1 MKIFITGGAGFIG
14 SHVVDGLLKQG
25 HELVCLTHSKMI
37 ERKDV
42 EVVHGDITDK
52 DSLKSMEGC
61 DAVIANAAAFVI
73 NPPKELKKKMHK
85 INVEGTKNTLEVALK
100 YNVQKIVYTSSVI
113 AIGDIKK
120 MGIAN
125 ESDLARHSGNY
136 IYSGIYEKTKYEA
149 HYVAQKLI
157 DENGAPIT
165 IAMPSVVFGEDC
177 HSAVGDTIEELVTKK
192 LFGLLAIDTKLNYI
206 HVEDVA
212 QGIILCLEKGK
223 PEPYLISGP
232 LENNLTFT
240 EIMEK
245 LAKIG
250 DLELPKRTL
259 SKGALSFAV
268 KLYRLKEILT
278 GKKQSVNKEM
288 FRIMLTNLPLS
299 NEKAVKELGF
309 SPKPLDIRIKQTI
322 EWYKKK
328 FQA

>member
-1 MKIFITGGAGFIG
+1 MKIFVTGGAGFIG
-14 SHVVDGLLKQG
+14 SHVVDGLLKKG

-37 ERKDV
+37 ERDDV
-42 EVVHGDITDK
+42 EVVRGDITDK

-73 NPPKELKKKMHK
+73 NPPKELKRKMYE
-85 INVEGTKNTLEVALK
+85 INVEGTKNTLELALK
-100 YNVQKIVYTSSVI
+100 YNVQKVVYTSSVF
-113 AIGDIKK
+113 AIGDTTE
-120 MGIAN
+120 MGVAN
-125 ESDLARHSGNY
+125 ESDLARHSGKFG
-136 IYSGIYEKTKYEA
+136 SLYEKTKHEA

-165 IAMPSVVFGEDC
+165 IAMPGVVFGEDC
-177 HSAVGDTIEELVTKK
+177 HSDIGDVIEELVTKK
-192 LFGLLAIDTKLNYI
+192 LVGLLAIDTKMNYI

-223 PEPYLISGP
+223 PEPYIISGP
-232 LENNLTFT
+232 IENNLTIIEFT
-240 EIMEK
+240 EK

-250 DLELPKRTL
+250 DLELPKRTF

-288 FRIMLTNLPLS
+288 FRILLANYACS

>member
-1 MKIFITGGAGFIG
+1 MKIFVTGGAGFIG

-42 EVVHGDITDK
+42 EVVRGDITDK

-73 NPPKELKKKMHK
+73 NPPKELKKKMHE
-85 INVEGTKNTLEVALK
+85 INVEGTKNTLEISLK
-100 YNVQKIVYTSSVI
+100 YNVQKVVYTSSVA
-113 AIGDIKK
+113 AIGDTKE

-125 ESDLARHSGNY
+125 ESDLARHSGKFG
-136 IYSGIYEKTKYEA
+136 SIYEKTKYEA

-165 IAMPSVVFGEDC
+165 IAMPSFVFGEDC
-177 HSAVGDTIEELVTKK
+177 HSALGDAIEQLVTKK
-192 LFGLLAIDTKLNYI
+192 LIGLVAVDTKFNYI

-223 PEPYLISGP
+223 PEPYIISGP
-232 LENNLTFT
+232 LENNLTFI
-240 EIMEK
+240 EFMKKI
-245 LAKIG
+245 AKIG
-250 DLELPKRTL
+250 NLELPKRTL

-278 GKKQSVNKEM
+278 GKKQFVNKEM
-288 FRIMLTNLPLS
+288 FRTVLTNLAFS